1 MPQKP
6 IRKVL
11 LIVPPTG
18 LYIREDRCQTPLE
31 HMTTVALRSPID
43 LLYAGAC
50 FEQGHVPN
58 RALRPGASAPAAP
71 PLCRLVDYP
80 GEGLGEERLAADIRE
95 FQPDLV
101 LMSITTPGFDDDMA
115 VAALIK
121 REAPGA
127 IVAAKGAHFNTLDRD
142 ALARHRALD
151 VALRGEFEPACR
163 ELAEGRTWG
172 EIAGLTF
179 RSAED
184 EIVRTPDRP
193 FIEDLDSLPFP
204 TWRSFSLSSGIMSVL
219 TARGCP
225 FNCNFCMR
233 VLGSKVRF
241 RSPESIIAELKYLI
255 EEFGA
260 AVIDFVDETFTLNR
274 KRLEKLLRM
283 MLAEELHKKVE
294 WTVQTH
300 VGAVDFEILSLM
312 KQAGCVRVGLGIE
325 SGNAEILRQC
335 GKGITLEQAET
346 AVKAAKRAGLKV
358 NGFFILGHPNENRR
372 TVRDTVR
379 FAVKL
384 NPDFAAFGIMVPY
397 PGTRI
402 RDIALRGEGGYTW
415 VSSNWEDYR
424 KNAGRPM
431 EMKEFSAQTLVK
443 LQMKA
448 YLVFY
453 LRNLRLYD
461 LMKLFVQ
468 NSKVVFRIMWSWM
481 RRRKA

>member
-1 MPQKP
+1 MGNAKQTVLLVNPP
-6 IRKVL
+6 ASKVL
-11 LIVPPTG
+11 GP
-18 LYIREDRCQTPLE
+18 YDTP
-31 HMTTVALRSPID
+31 
-43 LLYAGAC
+43 
-50 FEQGHVPN
+50 
-58 RALRPGASAPAAP
+58 
-71 PLCRLVDYP
+71 DYP
-80 GEGLGEERLAADIRE
+80 ALGIASLAAVLQDQNIHVVCIDAKYERMDFARFDERAKEIGDI
-95 FQPDLV
+95 DIV
-101 LMSITTPGFDDDMA
+101 GVTSMTPNIVDAGNA
-115 VAALIK
+115 V
-121 REAPGA
+121 
-127 IVAAKGAHFNTLDRD
+127 
-142 ALARHRALD
+142 
-151 VALRGEFEPACR
+151 
-163 ELAEGRTWG
+163 
-172 EIAGLTF
+172 
-179 RSAED
+179 
-184 EIVRTPDRP
+184 EIVRKHHPHVRTVIGGCHVTALPEQTLQEFPAFDIGVIGEGEKTLPELVKVLREGGSAGDVKGVVYRDGSAVKVTAP
-193 FIEDLDSLPFP
+193 MEFVEDLDSLPFP
-204 TWRSFSLSSGIMSVL
+204 AWRFFSLSSGMMSVL

-241 RSPESIIAELKYLI
+241 RSPESIIAELKYLV

-260 AVIDFVDETFTLNR
+260 TMIAFVDETFTLNR
-274 KRLEKLLRM
+274 KRLERLLRM
-283 MLAEELHKKVE
+283 MLAEELHKKIK

-346 AVKAAKRAGLKV
+346 AVEAAKRAGLKV

-372 TVRDTVR
+372 TVRDTIR

-431 EMKEFSAQTLVK
+431 EMKEFSAQALVK

-468 NSKVVFRIMWSWM
+468 NSKVVSRIMWSWL
-481 RRRKA
+481 RRRQA